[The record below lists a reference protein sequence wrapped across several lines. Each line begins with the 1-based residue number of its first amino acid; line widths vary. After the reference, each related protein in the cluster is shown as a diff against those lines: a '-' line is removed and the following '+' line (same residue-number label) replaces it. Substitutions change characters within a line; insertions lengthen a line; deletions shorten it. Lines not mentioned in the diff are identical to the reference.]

1 MKPKILLVHDHY
13 QIPGGEDA
21 VFRNEQKLLRD
32 NGHTVL
38 CYTRSNEELKG
49 LSAAGR
55 ALAGLSSLFSF
66 RTLREVKEL
75 IRREKPDLMWV
86 HNTLTQVS
94 PSVYYAAFAAGIP
107 VIQTVHNFRL
117 FCPGALCY
125 REGRTCTECVEHG
138 LLTGVSHRCYRNSGA
153 QTLVLTLQ
161 LFLHRLLGTYRKLHY
176 VCLTPF
182 SAELFRKGMG
192 KHIDPGRVFVKGNFV
207 TKEPEAPQ
215 ENAAAFAADIRA
227 PYYLCLGRLEPSKGI
242 PWLLEE
248 WKRVPGAGLLVA
260 GEGSLEEMVRS
271 AEKESSGRIRYLG
284 PLSHRNAL
292 QYLKHAEALIFP
304 SEWYENFPMVIA
316 EAMSLGTP
324 VICRDI
330 GNGAAIVK
338 KAAPEL
344 VLGGTFHGARAEDRK
359 DNKLPREGMEP
370 EESMPPGESSGLAEL
385 LRHYRK
391 EDCSAAFFR
400 AYEETC
406 SPEANYRIMEEI
418 MEKVLREQNAKRR
431 TIRNV
436 PGTDSSERE

>member
-21 VFRNEQKLLRD
+21 VFRNEKELLRD

-55 ALAGLSSLFSF
+55 AFAGLSSLFSF

-94 PSVYYAAFAAGIP
+94 PSVYYAAFSAGIP
-107 VIQTVHNFRL
+107 VIQTIHNFRL

-125 REGRTCTECVEHG
+125 REGKTCTECMEKG
-138 LLTGVSHRCYRNSGA
+138 LLCAVSNRCYRESKA
-153 QTLVLTLQ
+153 QTFVLTLQ
-161 LFLHRLLGTYRKLHY
+161 LILHRILGTYKKLHY

-192 KHIDPGRVFVKGNFV
+192 KHIDPGKVFVKGNFV
-207 TKEPEAPQ
+207 TKEPENPQ
-215 ENAAAFAADIRA
+215 ENADIPAADIRS
-227 PYYLCLGRLEPSKGI
+227 PYYLCLGRLEHSKGI

-248 WKRVPGAGLLVA
+248 WNKIPDAALLMA
-260 GEGSLEEMVRS
+260 GEGSLEGMVRD
-271 AEKESSGRIRYLG
+271 AEKESGGRIRSLG
-284 PLSHRNAL
+284 PLAHRNAL
-292 QYLKHAEALIFP
+292 RYLKHAEALIFP
-304 SEWYENFPMVIA
+304 SELYENFPMVIA

-338 KAAPEL
+338 KAAPKL
-344 VLGGTFHGARAEDRK
+344 VLGGSFRGAKAENRK
-359 DNKLPREGMEP
+359 DNTLPQDSTEP
-370 EESMPPGESSGLAEL
+370 EGDMQPEGSGGLAEL
-385 LRHYRK
+385 LRYYRK
-391 EDCSAAFFR
+391 EDYSAAFFK

-418 MEKVLREQNAKRR
+418 MEKVLRER
-431 TIRNV
+431 
-436 PGTDSSERE
+436 